1 MESEDHQE
9 LMEERENKLLQLLLR
24 DRLHQP
30 VKLKLLIKGTNPE
43 QIWVEVMDPLLWMMK
58 LRKLKIFKELD
69 TSREFLIYQQ
79 IVLIFQVF
87 QEMIA
92 DNNRVILDL

>member
-9 LMEERENKLLQLLLR
+9 LMEERENKLLQLLQR

>member
-1 MESEDHQE
+1 
-9 LMEERENKLLQLLLR
+9 
-24 DRLHQP
+24 
-30 VKLKLLIKGTNPE
+30 
-43 QIWVEVMDPLLWMMK
+43 VEVMVPLFLMMK

-79 IVLIFQVF
+79 IVLIFLVF

-92 DNNRVILDL
+92 DNNKVILDSSITLRNKMERDILKCPMTFFKSLISLTL